1 MNRRYLIA
9 LLPALAAAA
18 CTTTKNGTVTQV
30 HLDMQQVAA
39 WSSAVTTAA
48 DVILPLIPAP
58 APAMTAAKAAVDL
71 VNADLAALSQKY
83 GSDAV
88 LTFDAGSPPAAL
100 KSLLA
105 DMQQVVSALAAANL
119 GAATDKARPYIA
131 AAQVAVS
138 GFSLVLAAK

>member
-1 MNRRYLIA
+1 MNRRALIS
-9 LLPALAAAA
+9 LLPMIVAAG
-18 CTTTKNGTVTQV
+18 CTTTKVGNVTQV
-30 HLDMQQVAA
+30 HLDMQQIAA

-48 DVILPLIPAP
+48 DVILPMIPAP

-71 VNADLAALSQKY
+71 ANADLAALAQQY

-105 DMQQVVSALAAANL
+105 DLQQVVAALATANL
-119 GAATDKARPYIA
+119 GAATDKAKPYIA
-131 AAQVAVS
+131 AASIAVS
-138 GFSLVLAAK
+138 AFSAVLAAK